1 MFIPNKTIH
10 LIKTGA
16 IILLIS
22 LVSVIAMQSVLY
34 LKMSTET
41 KTQTTKFQSEL
52 DSLKVSSELFQ
63 NNSWG
68 KHKVTEKD
76 VLITQQ
82 HLDSLNN
89 QVTSLQQ
96 SVNTLLF
103 KTDIL
108 VENACDVR
116 PYYTDKRLLEMC
128 K

>member
-1 MFIPNKTIH
+1 M
-10 LIKTGA
+10 KTGA
-16 IILLIS
+16 VIVLVA

-41 KTQTTKFQSEL
+41 QTQTTKFQSEL

-63 NNSWG
+63 HNSWG
-68 KHKVTEKD
+68 KHTVTEKD
-76 VLITQQ
+76 VVMAQKHI
-82 HLDSLNN
+82 DSLNN

-103 KTDIL
+103 KTDLL
-108 VENACDVR
+108 VENQCNVR